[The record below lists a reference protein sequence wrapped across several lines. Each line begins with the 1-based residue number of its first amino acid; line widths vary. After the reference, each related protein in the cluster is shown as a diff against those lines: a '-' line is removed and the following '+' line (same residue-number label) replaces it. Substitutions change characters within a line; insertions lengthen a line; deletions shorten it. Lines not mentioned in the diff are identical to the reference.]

1 KRRRTEINTERT
13 KTEVEVTYKRFLTET
28 RIWKSMQHTDFT
40 REVRVFMWKMMHDA
54 FMVGDKWEHEHNR
67 DDGKAKGQ
75 CKLCNVTESMEHILC
90 DCNAPERSEI
100 WALAEKLWSTKKQ
113 KWPKPA
119 FGNILGCALAKFKD
133 TQGKHGPYNARL
145 YRIIVSESA
154 YLIWKFRNERD
165 IQNVSAPP
173 IEIHN
178 RWEQA
183 INNRLEFDCR
193 STNPKYGKKASPRS
207 KIIRTWEGTLKDEMY
222 LPPDWTNK
230 SGF

>member
-1 KRRRTEINTERT
+1 
-13 KTEVEVTYKRFLTET
+13 
-28 RIWKSMQHTDFT
+28 
-40 REVRVFMWKMMHDA
+40 
-54 FMVGDKWEHEHNR
+54 
-67 DDGKAKGQ
+67 
-75 CKLCNVTESMEHILC
+75 
-90 DCNAPERSEI
+90 
-100 WALAEKLWSTKKQ
+100 
-113 KWPKPA
+113 
-119 FGNILGCALAKFKD
+119 LAKFKD
-133 TQGKHGPYNARL
+133 TQGKHGPYDARL

-165 IQNVSAPP
+165 IQNESAPP

-230 SGF
+230 IGVLVGIEE